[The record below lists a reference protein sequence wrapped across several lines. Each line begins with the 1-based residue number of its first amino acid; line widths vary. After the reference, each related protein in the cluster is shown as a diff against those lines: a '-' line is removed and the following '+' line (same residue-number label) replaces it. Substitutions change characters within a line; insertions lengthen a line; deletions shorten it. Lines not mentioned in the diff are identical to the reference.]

1 MGERGVGGR
10 GALRVSHHIRPNACR
25 ACVWGLMSMQL
36 GKGPTRIWACCMG
49 QVASMALHDGGNPV
63 RWRELKNAP
72 LHGCNTICQG
82 PQAAIQIISVIGNTT

>member
-1 MGERGVGGR
+1 MVDF
-10 GALRVSHHIRPNACR
+10 HYIRLQLAHKAMLVEPLYL
-25 ACVWGLMSMQL
+25 WGLMSMQL

-82 PQAAIQIISVIGNTT
+82 PQAAIQIISVIGSTT